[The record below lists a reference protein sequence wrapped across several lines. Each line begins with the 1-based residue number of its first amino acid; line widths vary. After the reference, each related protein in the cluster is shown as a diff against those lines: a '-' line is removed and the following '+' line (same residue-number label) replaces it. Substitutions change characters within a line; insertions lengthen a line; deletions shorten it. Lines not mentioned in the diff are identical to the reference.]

1 MSILTFR
8 HKGLAEF
15 FLKGSKRKIDAAH
28 AKRLQ
33 LLLGALDSASEPRDL
48 KAPGWGLHQLK
59 GDSAGTWALTVSG
72 NWRLT
77 FRWRGKDVEDVD
89 YLDYH

>member
-8 HKGLAEF
+8 HKGLAEIF
-15 FLKGSKRKIDAAH
+15 RTGSRRKIDAAH

-33 LLLGALDSASEPRDL
+33 ILLATLDSASEPRDL
-48 KAPGWGLHQLK
+48 AAPGWGLHPLK
-59 GDSAGTWALTVSG
+59 GEERGTWALTVSG

-89 YLDYH
+89 YCDYH

>member
-15 FLKGSKRKIDAAH
+15 FLKGSKRQIDAAH
-28 AKRLQ
+28 AKRLK
-33 LLLGALDSASEPRDL
+33 LLLGELDSASGPGDL
-48 KAPGWGLHQLK
+48 KAPGWGLHELK
-59 GDSAGTWALTVSG
+59 GDAAGTWALTVSG

-77 FRWRGKDVEDVD
+77 FRWRGKDVENVD
-89 YLDYH
+89 YLDDH

>member
-1 MSILTFR
+1 VSIRTCR

-15 FLKGSKRKIDAAH
+15 FATGTKRGIRPEH
-28 AKRLQ
+28 AGRLRI
-33 LLLGALDSASEPRDL
+33 LLGSLDSARELRDL
-48 KAPGWGLHQLK
+48 KAPGWGLHELQGAERGTRALK
-59 GDSAGTWALTVSG
+59 VSS

-77 FRWRGKDVEDVD
+77 FRWFDKDVTDVD